1 MISTVLVN
9 CQHWKSQFQNFVNE
23 ITGEEREKKIIIK
36 EKEIQKSKVKS
47 QNKELRIAIQNSR
60 QNLNFIRHQAASKGQ
75 NMTY

>member
-23 ITGEEREKKIIIK
+23 ITGEEREKKK
-36 EKEIQKSKVKS
+36 KKKKGKGNSKVKS